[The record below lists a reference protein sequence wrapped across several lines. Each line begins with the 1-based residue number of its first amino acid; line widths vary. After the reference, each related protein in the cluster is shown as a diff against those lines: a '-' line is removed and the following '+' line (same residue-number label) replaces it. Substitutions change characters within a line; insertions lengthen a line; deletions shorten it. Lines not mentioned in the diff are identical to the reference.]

1 MSDLLQ
7 MRGIVKE
14 YPGVRALDS
23 VDFDLRSGE
32 VHCLVG
38 ENGAGKSTLIK
49 ILAGAV
55 KRDAGTILLQQ
66 MPVEIQSP
74 IDAQRLGIG
83 IIYQDFKLVDELTV
97 SENILLGQEPQ
108 YGRFIRL
115 LNRKRE
121 KERAREVLAQLG
133 ENIDTDIRVG
143 QLSTAKRQIIEI
155 AKALS
160 RSVRILVL
168 DEPSAALTGHE
179 LQNLF
184 AIIGRLRSEGVGIIY
199 ISHRLDEVFDIGDR
213 VTVLRD
219 GAHVHTASVR
229 EVDRKILIRHMVGRE
244 LEQEYPKVLTKRGSE
259 ILRLEG
265 IASDF
270 LGDISFSVFR
280 GEVFGIAGLVGA
292 GRSTLAHTLF
302 GAGQDHRGRMF
313 LDGMEFNPKSPQDA
327 INAGV
332 GLLTEDRNRY
342 GLILPMNVRENI
354 SLSNLSQ
361 VARGIMIDRKKER
374 EVAESYSGQ
383 LRVKAPSVESAVET
397 LSGGNRQKVI
407 LARWLFTQSR
417 LLIFDEPTAGIDVGA
432 KREIYLLMNDLV
444 ERGVGVIILSSELP
458 ELLGMCDRIAVMCEG
473 RVTGIVGRAEA
484 TQEAILA
491 LATQFSGENAH
502 AR

>member
-1 MSDLLQ
+1 MK
-7 MRGIVKE
+7 GIVKD
-14 YPGVRALDS
+14 YPGVRALNS
-23 VDFDLRSGE
+23 VNFDLRAGE

-55 KRDAGTILLQQ
+55 KKDAGEILLEQK
-66 MPVEIQSP
+66 PVEILSP

-83 IIYQDFKLVDELTV
+83 IIYQDFKLVDELSV

-108 YGRFIRL
+108 RGKFIRL
-115 LNRKRE
+115 LNRTRE
-121 KERAREVLAQLG
+121 KERAKEVLGQLG
-133 ENIDTDIRVG
+133 EDIDTDVRVG

-168 DEPSAALTGHE
+168 DEPSAALTDHE

-184 AIIGRLRSEGVGIIY
+184 AIIKRLRSEGVGIVY

-219 GAHVHTASVR
+219 GSHVHTAPVE
-229 EVDRKILIRHMVGRE
+229 EVDRKSLIRHMVGRE
-244 LEQEYPKVLTKRGSE
+244 LEQEYPKVVTERGTE

-265 IASDF
+265 VSSEF
-270 LGDISFSVFR
+270 LHDVTFSVFR

-302 GAGQDHRGRMF
+302 GAGEKHSGRVF
-313 LDGMEFNPKSPQDA
+313 LDGKEFDPKSPQEA
-327 INAGV
+327 IEAGV
-332 GLLTEDRNRY
+332 GFLTEDRNRY

-354 SLSNLSQ
+354 SLSNLRQ
-361 VARGIMIDRKKER
+361 VLRGMMIDRGKER
-374 EVAESYSGQ
+374 GVAESFAEQ
-383 LRVKAPSVESAVET
+383 LRIKTPSVESTVEG

-417 LLIFDEPTAGIDVGA
+417 LLLFDEPTAGIDVGA
-432 KREIYLLMNDLV
+432 KREIYLLINELV
-444 ERGVGVIILSSELP
+444 QRGVGVIILSSELP
-458 ELLGMCDRIAVMCEG
+458 ELLGMCDRIGVMCEG
-473 RVTGIVGRAEA
+473 RMTGILNRAEA

-491 LATQFSGENAH
+491 LATQFSGEGVH